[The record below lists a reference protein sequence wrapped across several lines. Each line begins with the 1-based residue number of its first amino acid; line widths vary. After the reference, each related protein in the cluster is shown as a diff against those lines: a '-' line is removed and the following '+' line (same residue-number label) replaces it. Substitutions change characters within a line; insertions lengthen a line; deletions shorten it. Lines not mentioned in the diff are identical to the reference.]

1 MKYHTRTKWADGDM
15 TVSELPFDS
24 IKAAAEA
31 VVSEG
36 DTTPLSGTPSG
47 YVFQL
52 FVLLED
58 ESGFAIRLEDCTQ
71 ALTWACYDYW
81 CAKYEANYCLNGDV
95 PKLIEDL
102 VDERF
107 VLDVTGDYY
116 VIRKGME

>member
-36 DTTPLSGTPSG
+36 DFDTG
-47 YVFQL
+47 YVCEF
-52 FVLLED
+52 
-58 ESGFAIRLEDCTQ
+58 FAIFEDLDGSIKGAQNFTQ
-71 ALTWACYDYW
+71 TFKEACFEYW
-81 CAKYEANYCLNGDV
+81 CAKYEANYCDSV
-95 PKLIEDL
+95 PKIIEDL

-107 VLDVTGDYY
+107 MFDGEVY